1 MAWLEHSRDLRH
13 WSSKGKL
20 KKGVLCWKWY
30 YVKKK
35 NIKYSPNGKNE
46 HIICLKWCKI
56 QLIWCQKVYCT
67 LPQSFQGRRW
77 AERTLHYLLAKWW
90 VRSCLDASISTQ
102 MHNSYPK
109 DTLTLILT
117 CFPHC
122 YCTVHPLWPRNVL
135 HMLADKWMRHFTEK
149 DSQQP
154 LNNLAGI
161 GYFVTVWIV
170 PWLVREQTWHLIS

>member
-1 MAWLEHSRDLRH
+1 MW
-13 WSSKGKL
+13 
-20 KKGVLCWKWY
+20 
-30 YVKKK
+30 KKK
-35 NIKYSPNGKNE
+35 PLNIHQMVKMSTSFASSGAKYSSYDARK
-46 HIICLKWCKI
+46 
-56 QLIWCQKVYCT
+56 YT

-135 HMLADKWMRHFTEK
+135 HMLADKWMRHCTEK